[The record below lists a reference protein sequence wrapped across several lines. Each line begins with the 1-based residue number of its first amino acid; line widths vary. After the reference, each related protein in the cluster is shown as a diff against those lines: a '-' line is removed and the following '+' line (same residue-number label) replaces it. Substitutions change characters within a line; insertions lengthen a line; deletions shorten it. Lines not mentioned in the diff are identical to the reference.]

1 MCVMITGTMNNDY
14 QHIDP
19 IGLLP
24 KVFAGEASPE
34 ETRLTEEWRAADPK
48 NQAEYEAIE
57 KLWKIS
63 GEASE
68 PGEIDLDEEW
78 RRMEAAMVPVF
89 AGKLVMMRIMQI
101 AASLVII
108 AVLGFMAI
116 QFSGNKSEKAPAAS
130 LASVILPDG
139 TSVSLN
145 AGSVISYK
153 KGFGSAHRQVH
164 LKGEAWFEV
173 KKNADLPFVIAAGEA
188 NIRVTG
194 TKFNVKAYHS
204 LKDVRVTVTEGTV
217 MFYNHAEPDKEI
229 TLHAGET
236 GVMNKSDRAVSSM
249 VTGNLNDIAWKTG
262 IMDFHDTPLS
272 DVIEVLVNTYHR
284 KIELDPSIGNC
295 RVTVRFENREREAVL
310 NVLRSTLDLKI
321 TTKGKRITI
330 SGQGC

>member
-1 MCVMITGTMNNDY
+1 MVTGTMNNEY

-57 KLWKIS
+57 KLWNIS

-68 PGEIDLDEEW
+68 PGEIDLDAEW
-78 RRMEAAMVPVF
+78 RRMEAAMIPVHT
-89 AGKLVMMRIMQI
+89 GKQVMMRIMQI
-101 AASLVII
+101 AASLVIVT
-108 AVLGFMAI
+108 VLGFMAI
-116 QFSGNKSEKAPAAS
+116 KFSGNKSEKAPASS

-145 AGSVISYK
+145 AGSVISYQ
-153 KGFGSAHRQVH
+153 KGFGSTHRQVR

-173 KKNADLPFVIAAGEA
+173 KKNAGLPFVISAGEA
-188 NIRVTG
+188 NVRVTG
-194 TKFNVKAYHS
+194 TKFNVKAYQR
-204 LKDVRVTVTEGTV
+204 LKDIRVTVTEGTV
-217 MFYNHAEPDKEI
+217 RFYNNVEPDKEI

-236 GVMNKSDRAVSSM
+236 GVMNKSDRAMTSM
-249 VTGNLNDIAWKTG
+249 VSGNLNDIAWKTG
-262 IMDFHDTPLS
+262 IMDFHDTPLG
-272 DVIEVLVNTYHR
+272 DVTEVLINTYHR
-284 KIELDPSIGNC
+284 KIELDPAIGNC
-295 RVTVRFENREREAVL
+295 RVTVRFENRELDAVL

-321 TTKGKRITI
+321 TIKGKRITI
-330 SGQGC
+330 SGKGC